1 MVKKEIYEEPWADLV
16 VLDLGQ
22 VRMLDIIS
30 STTGGDGGDEWEFDE
45 NDNF

>member
-1 MVKKEIYEEPWADLV
+1 MAQKEKFEEPWADV
-16 VLDLGQ
+16 VILNLDR